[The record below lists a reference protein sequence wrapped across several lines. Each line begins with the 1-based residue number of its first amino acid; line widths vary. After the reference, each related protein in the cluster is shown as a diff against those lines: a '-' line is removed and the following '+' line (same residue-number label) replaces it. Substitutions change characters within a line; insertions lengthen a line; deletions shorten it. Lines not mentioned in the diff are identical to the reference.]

1 MRPFSG
7 IAYLFILAM
16 SWQAN
21 SLVEVSNGKRKIV
34 YDSST
39 FKYYGPRNFDVSP
52 TLAVYL
58 DGEKI
63 CSAKHG
69 SVLGKVV
76 ITKFTN
82 TCSRERHYQILS
94 KAGAIALIVST
105 EKLIGLKTFSH
116 SSFNVQKYSGHSMGF
131 LNIRNF
137 AQNNWNDSKDL
148 MVTIY
153 LPHNSQFDDIFTS
166 WIWTLLFRI
175 FIPLISVW
183 TAVINFGEIMRQK
196 KPRCQKDHCWYA
208 VCSTFIIVVV
218 MLVVAALL
226 ALGHHGPHVLPLEF
240 HNVLTTSLMGLQ
252 DFASFV
258 IVIVFDDKLLL
269 AERMLS
275 GELHSSTSFL
285 KDHRNA
291 LAIGLFFT
299 FGLDVMVAL
308 AYSFQGFAE
317 EISGGNVRSCT
328 LILGSGYCFL
338 FIYNILTAFK
348 QADKIA
354 SYTSR
359 SHPLPTCV
367 KLKYVA
373 FWLCWS
379 ARMDVL
385 KLSALVSYLCS
396 ILVEF
401 DDSRNTILPYLSSLF
416 LFFLYFSR
424 VVKCI
429 IHAQMMKGR
438 TQCLRCPIAYV
449 ALAVNKLMIQHPKL
463 YDRGGTFPS
472 FHESRDSFFFDN
484 NDEVD
489 ERSIDVCHGMEQA
502 VEISRPSLREEY
514 DSSAVENIEQ
524 IGVKDNAR
532 QS

>member
-1 MRPFSG
+1 MRSFSG
-7 IAYLFILAM
+7 IAYIFILAM
-16 SWQAN
+16 SWQAS
-21 SLVEVSNGKRKIV
+21 SLVEVSNGKRKTV

-39 FKYYGPRNFDVSP
+39 FKYYGPRNFAVSP

-63 CSAKHG
+63 CRAKPG

-76 ITKFTN
+76 ITTFTN

-94 KAGAIALIVST
+94 KAGAIALIIST
-105 EKLIGLKTFSH
+105 GETIGLKAFSR
-116 SSFNVQKYSGHSMGF
+116 SSFNVQKYSGHPMGF

-137 AQNNWNDSKDL
+137 AQDNWNDLKDL
-148 MVTIY
+148 MVTIN
-153 LPHNSQFDDIFTS
+153 LPHNSQFEIIFTS
-166 WIWTLLFRI
+166 WAWTFLFRI

-196 KPRCQKDHCWYA
+196 KPRGQKDRHGWYA
-208 VCSTFIIVVV
+208 VCSTFTIVVV
-218 MLVVAALL
+218 MLVVAILL
-226 ALGHHGPHVLPLEF
+226 ALGHHGPYVLPMEF
-240 HNVLTTSLMGLQ
+240 YNVLPTSLMGLQ
-252 DFASFV
+252 GFASFAIV
-258 IVIVFDDKLLL
+258 IVIDDKLLL

-285 KDHRNA
+285 EDHRNA
-291 LAIGLFFT
+291 LTIGLFFT

-308 AYSFQGFAE
+308 ASFQGFAE
-317 EISGGNVRSCT
+317 EISGGYVRSCT
-328 LILGSGYCFL
+328 LILGSGYCYLL
-338 FIYNILTAFK
+338 FYNTLTAFK

-354 SYTSR
+354 SYSSR
-359 SHPLPTCV
+359 SHPLSTCV

-385 KLSALVSYLCS
+385 QLSALVCYLCS

-401 DDSRNTILPYLSSLF
+401 DGSRNTILPYLSILF
-416 LFFLYFSR
+416 LFVLYFSR

-438 TQCLRCPIAYV
+438 NQCLRCPIRYV
-449 ALAVNKLMIQHPKL
+449 ALAVGKLMIKHPKL
-463 YDRGGTFPS
+463 
-472 FHESRDSFFFDN
+472 
-484 NDEVD
+484 
-489 ERSIDVCHGMEQA
+489 
-502 VEISRPSLREEY
+502 
-514 DSSAVENIEQ
+514 
-524 IGVKDNAR
+524 
-532 QS
+532 